1 MPRSK
6 LARQKRQ
13 KAAKLFDSFP
23 MELLV
28 NIIKSLPMKDLLNV
42 RLSNKRCLNVVN
54 YFMNLKSNLLNLL
67 TLKW

>member
-23 MELLV
+23 LELLV
-28 NIIKSLPMKDLLNV
+28 NIIKFLPMKDLLNV
-42 RLSNKRCLNVVN
+42 RSTNKRWLNVVN
-54 YFMNLKSNLLNLL
+54 YFMNLKGKGDFL
-67 TLKW
+67 TLKR

>member
-13 KAAKLFDSFP
+13 KASKLFDSFP

-28 NIIKSLPMKDLLNV
+28 NIIKTLPMKDLLNV